1 MGKGVKGLKLLFAT
15 IFGLSTFFTPL
26 DRVSYADVL
35 RRRIPTIIN
44 VDEQRKTFTTNPICE
59 EDKKAFDLL
68 SLYFFEKEEDEFKR
82 KTNELEEKIK
92 EFFWKNPTPFPILV
106 KENISSQT
114 FNVQEFIRYQTPEIK
129 VEAVKKGDVIDFE
142 YKLSSQNYFFKW
154 DKSCSVLF
162 ISPKGTK
169 LFRKYLDVVYT
180 LDLSEQSKFGDF
192 KETIDKDV
200 ALREVADFGVNIL
213 YKKHKEDIL
222 AALPEIAPVV
232 VLYEI
237 SKQIEEMEKE
247 NMEKAAGL
255 SRGNIKVFRYSP
267 AVYFPTQNEVGRKM
281 SIGYNGMPERIEVF
295 INSSLAENPLTKQ
308 YSGTDTRK
316 DYPKFLKHY
325 SLLPFEPWRGSLV
338 GIFAETEKEDE
349 GLIKEVE
356 NKLLKNRGELENY
369 YNRLSGNLH
378 TLNGLIGFLDG
389 NLTSDVS
396 DTRACIDQIDVNI
409 NKSRESSKS
418 LHERMS
424 GFEYL
429 RGTKPEE
436 KEILKNG
443 FPEELWLPQEI
454 LSYYYN
460 KGKKLGVNLNKKQFI
475 IKLVDYNCDKKME
488 YDVHINHPLFNKPG
502 RYNGDIWYEIDR
514 KWQIKMWYDL

>member
-1 MGKGVKGLKLLFAT
+1 M
-15 IFGLSTFFTPL
+15 
-26 DRVSYADVL
+26 
-35 RRRIPTIIN
+35 
-44 VDEQRKTFTTNPICE
+44 
-59 EDKKAFDLL
+59 
-68 SLYFFEKEEDEFKR
+68 
-82 KTNELEEKIK
+82 
-92 EFFWKNPTPFPILV
+92 
-106 KENISSQT
+106 
-114 FNVQEFIRYQTPEIK
+114 FI
-129 VEAVKKGDVIDFE
+129 G
-142 YKLSSQNYFFKW
+142 
-154 DKSCSVLF
+154 
-162 ISPKGTK
+162 
-169 LFRKYLDVVYT
+169 
-180 LDLSEQSKFGDF
+180 
-192 KETIDKDV
+192 
-200 ALREVADFGVNIL
+200 
-213 YKKHKEDIL
+213 
-222 AALPEIAPVV
+222 
-232 VLYEI
+232 
-237 SKQIEEMEKE
+237 
-247 NMEKAAGL
+247 
-255 SRGNIKVFRYSP
+255 
-267 AVYFPTQNEVGRKM
+267 
-281 SIGYNGMPERIEVF
+281 
-295 INSSLAENPLTKQ
+295 
-308 YSGTDTRK
+308 
-316 DYPKFLKHY
+316 
-325 SLLPFEPWRGSLV
+325 
-338 GIFAETEKEDE
+338 TEKEDE
-349 GLIKEVE
+349 ELAKEVK